1 MALLI
6 GLLDMVVPVEDP
18 VDDGVEHG
26 VGVAQPLHQGVHP
39 LCTTYFIKTNEQIC
53 QTKNARENLGSGERR
68 QKNPICSIYSVT
80 LLKCNNA
87 AYMICGT
94 L

>member
-18 VDDGVEHG
+18 VNDGVEHG

-39 LCTTYFIKTNEQIC
+39 LCTT
-53 QTKNARENLGSGERR
+53 SR
-68 QKNPICSIYSVT
+68 QMNKYAKQRMLEKIWDRLKEDKKNPICSIYSIT
-80 LLKCNNA
+80 LL
-87 AYMICGT
+87 
-94 L
+94 

>member
-39 LCTTYFIKTNEQIC
+39 LCTTY
-53 QTKNARENLGSGERR
+53 
-68 QKNPICSIYSVT
+68 Y
-80 LLKCNNA
+80 
-87 AYMICGT
+87 
-94 L
+94 